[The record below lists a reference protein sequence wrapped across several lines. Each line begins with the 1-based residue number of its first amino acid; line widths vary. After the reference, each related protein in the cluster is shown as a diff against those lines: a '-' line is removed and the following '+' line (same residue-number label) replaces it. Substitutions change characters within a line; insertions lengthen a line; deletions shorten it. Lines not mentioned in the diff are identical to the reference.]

1 MIIKIFLTM
10 LLLSLSQKKDK
21 TFIRTENMSKKNEF
35 SVVILTETQGYVH
48 HAAIKEGVNLITR
61 LGKENKFNVTH
72 TNSSE
77 YLSNKVLKKSDV
89 LIFLCTTLDV
99 LNEKEEERMKNFIQ
113 NGKGYVGIHSATDTE
128 YNWGWYG
135 KLVGAYFLDH
145 PKIQPATITTI
156 DRNHISTSHLAKT
169 WEIEDEW
176 YNFKDLNPSI
186 NELLNL
192 EEDSYDGGKNGE
204 YHPITWYHEFGGGR
218 SFYTGLGHRGETYHD
233 ERFIKL
239 LLGGILYA
247 AGN

>member
-1 MIIKIFLTM
+1 M
-10 LLLSLSQKKDK
+10 KK
-21 TFIRTENMSKKNEF
+21 
-35 SVVILTETQGYVH
+35 
-48 HAAIKEGVNLITR
+48 
-61 LGKENKFNVTH
+61 
-72 TNSSE
+72 
-77 YLSNKVLKKSDV
+77 
-89 LIFLCTTLDV
+89 
-99 LNEKEEERMKNFIQ
+99 FIQ

-156 DRNHISTSHLAKT
+156 D
-169 WEIEDEW
+169 
-176 YNFKDLNPSI
+176 
-186 NELLNL
+186 ELLNL

>member
-1 MIIKIFLTM
+1 MLEFTQLPILNTIGVVWKISRS
-10 LLLSLSQKKDK
+10 LLFRS
-21 TFIRTENMSKKNEF
+21 
-35 SVVILTETQGYVH
+35 
-48 HAAIKEGVNLITR
+48 
-61 LGKENKFNVTH
+61 
-72 TNSSE
+72 
-77 YLSNKVLKKSDV
+77 
-89 LIFLCTTLDV
+89 
-99 LNEKEEERMKNFIQ
+99 
-113 NGKGYVGIHSATDTE
+113 
-128 YNWGWYG
+128 
-135 KLVGAYFLDH
+135 

-204 YHPITWYHEFGGGR
+204 YHPITWYHEFGGR
-218 SFYTGLGHRGETYHD
+218 SFYTGLGHRETYHD